1 MLLISFY
8 KVSITLI
15 TKSAKTP
22 QKENYRPK
30 SLFNIDAKILNKIL
44 ANLVQWY
51 IKRIIH
57 YDKMRF
63 IPGNQEWF
71 NINKSIDVIHLI
83 NKVKKKNQTIISIN
97 AEKVVTKSTFI
108 YDKTLKLD
116 VEGTYLNI
124 IKATY
129 YKLTV
134 NIILNNEKLK
144 IFPLRFGTRQ
154 GCPLS
159 PFLFYLVLEVLA
171 TAIIHKNKY
180 TNKRNSN
187 WKGRS

>member
-1 MLLISFY
+1 M
-8 KVSITLI
+8 
-15 TKSAKTP
+15 
-22 QKENYRPK
+22 
-30 SLFNIDAKILNKIL
+30 
-44 ANLVQWY
+44 
-51 IKRIIH
+51 IIY
-57 YDKMRF
+57 YDKIRF

-71 NINKSIDVIHLI
+71 TTSQLINVIHLI

-97 AEKVVTKSTFI
+97 AEKVVKNSTFI
-108 YDKTLKLD
+108 YDKTLNKLD

-124 IKATY
+124 IKAPY
-129 YKLTV
+129 DKLTV

-159 PFLFYLVLEVLA
+159 PFLFSLVLEVLA

-187 WKGRS
+187 